1 MDRILLVESS
11 DRKLFIT
18 YDECLLIYKAL
29 IRSYSFT
36 YATDDEEMQA
46 MVNVILE
53 RPAGRLIL
61 SKFQKEPS
69 CIDVGDRLF
78 EIKVKDYQLT
88 IEGGKSWEEIVIVK

>member
-1 MDRILLVESS
+1 MDRILLAEGSTRRVY
-11 DRKLFIT
+11 IT
-18 YDECLLIYKAL
+18 YEECLLIYKAL

-46 MVNVILE
+46 MVNEILE

-61 SKFQKEPS
+61 STFQKEPLY
-69 CIDVGDRLF
+69 IDIGDRLF

-88 IEGGKSWEEIVIVK
+88 IEGR